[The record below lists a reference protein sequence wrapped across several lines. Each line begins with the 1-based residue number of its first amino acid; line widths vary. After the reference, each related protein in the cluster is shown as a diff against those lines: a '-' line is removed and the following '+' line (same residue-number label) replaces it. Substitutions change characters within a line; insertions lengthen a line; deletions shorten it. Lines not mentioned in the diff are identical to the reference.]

1 LDPRRRPHPGPR
13 SGGADALELPNS
25 RAAQTEAEGREL
37 AIVALATLNR
47 ASLRGL
53 AYAASL
59 GQPVLAVHVSPTED
73 EAKCFRGYW
82 CAWGDHLRLKVV
94 QSPYRAIV
102 TPLIAYVESLHDQ
115 RPELTITVVVPE
127 VLPARWWQ

>member
-1 LDPRRRPHPGPR
+1 MLPLTIVGHLNRSWTPHFPNDTYLDPWRRPHPGPR

-82 CAWGDHLRLKVV
+82 CAWGDHLRLK
-94 QSPYRAIV
+94 
-102 TPLIAYVESLHDQ
+102 
-115 RPELTITVVVPE
+115 
-127 VLPARWWQ
+127 